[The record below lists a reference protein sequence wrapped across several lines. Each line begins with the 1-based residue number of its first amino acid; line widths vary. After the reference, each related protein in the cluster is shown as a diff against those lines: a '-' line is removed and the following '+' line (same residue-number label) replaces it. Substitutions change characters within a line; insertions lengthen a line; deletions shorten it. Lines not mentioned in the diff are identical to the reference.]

1 MRLSSVANKVLRPA
15 GLELRRVPHPVP
27 AAAPAPAAEGDEKGA
42 RETKRFK
49 RSLHFRHLV
58 GLIDD
63 VRGAIVECGVGA
75 GKSMFLLATMT
86 EGGRHPRT
94 LWGFD
99 SFQGL
104 PAATPEDEAETMTRK
119 LRAGKFAHSED
130 DVRAYLVSYGMD
142 EAKVA
147 ERIVLVPGY
156 FPDSFEQYD
165 GGPIALLHLD
175 VDLYQSYKDC
185 LEFFE
190 PLVVPGGVVAFDE
203 YRSPQWPGA
212 AKSID
217 EYYGG
222 PPPGAQ
228 TSPHW
233 NRWFLVK

>member
-1 MRLSSVANKVLRPA
+1 MPRNGRAT
-15 GLELRRVPHPVP
+15 
-27 AAAPAPAAEGDEKGA
+27 APPLLPEEEEKGA
-42 RETKRFK
+42 REMKRFK

-58 GLIDD
+58 GLIED
-63 VRGAIVECGVGA
+63 VPGAIVECGVGA
-75 GKSMFLLATMT
+75 GKSLFLLATMT
-86 EGGRHPRT
+86 EGGKHPRK

-119 LRAGKFAHSED
+119 LRPGKFAHDQD
-130 DVRAYLVSYGMD
+130 DVLAYLVSYGMD
-142 EAKVA
+142 EERVA
-147 ERIVLVPGY
+147 ERVVLVPGY
-156 FPDSFEQYD
+156 FPDSFGQYD

-190 PLVVPGGVVAFDE
+190 PFVVPGGVVAFDE

-228 TSPHW
+228 TSSHW